1 MDWNVSREMV
11 DELLAAGVPGLTTRL
26 QAMLVFQH
34 CSVHSLSLFDFL
46 AQWKIEGL
54 RLVPAVDP
62 PKSVQSSLL
71 GDMIDE
77 LGKMVAGPEA
87 AVSLPAAA
95 AFVEEEFPDERTGK
109 IAGSNEEMLAE
120 MSYRHSDWRAET
132 LAARRLEKLRLHMA
146 EVQPLAEQYSVSAAY
161 LQQLKG
167 MESSLARVV
176 EPVPTLGM
184 VADEVE
190 AEVEEPTAETLDD
203 IESELEGVAA
213 QPREEHV
220 DFSQSDEPVES
231 LPVIA
236 PASKAEQDDI
246 AAVLANPKAA
256 KPVESLE
263 PRKDSAGR
271 VLASNSRLE
280 EIYTLAEKLGMNRV
294 QAQEFICEKNKLR
307 KVDDLPE
314 AIAAKIVDKMRQRI
328 SPA

>member
-62 PKSVQSSLL
+62 PKSAPSPFLNDL
-71 GDMIDE
+71 MDE
-77 LGKMVAGPEA
+77 LGSDASGP
-87 AVSLPAAA
+87 VAAA
-95 AFVEEEFPDERTGK
+95 DPKSDYEF
-109 IAGSNEEMLAE
+109 
-120 MSYRHSDWRAET
+120 SDWRAFT
-132 LAARRLEKLRLHMA
+132 LSTDRLERLRKHIA
-146 EVQPLAEQYSVSAAY
+146 EVQQFGMTLNSEIEY
-161 LQQLKG
+161 LNQLREFEK
-167 MESSLARVV
+167 SLARVV

-256 KPVESLE
+256 KPVESAE

>member
-34 CSVHSLSLFDFL
+34 CTVHSLSLFDFL
-46 AQWKIEGL
+46 AQWRIEGL
-54 RLVPAVDP
+54 RLVPAVDAP
-62 PKSVQSSLL
+62 
-71 GDMIDE
+71 
-77 LGKMVAGPEA
+77 A
-87 AVSLPAAA
+87 AVAAEPSLPAAAAA
-95 AFVEEEFPDERTGK
+95 AFVEEEFPDERTGM

-120 MSYRHSDWRAET
+120 MSYRHSDWRSET
-132 LAARRLEKLRLHMA
+132 LSSRRLEKLRLHMA

-184 VADEVE
+184 IADDDLE
-190 AEVEEPTAETLDD
+190 AGVEEPRAETLDD
-203 IESELEGVAA
+203 IESELEGVSA
-213 QPREEHV
+213 QPREEHA
-220 DFSQSDEPVES
+220 DFSQSDEPSEG

-256 KPVESLE
+256 KPVESSE

-271 VLASNSRLE
+271 VLVSESRLE
-280 EIYTLAEKLGMNRV
+280 EIYRLAEKLGMNRV
-294 QAQEFICEKNKLR
+294 QAQEFLCEKNKLR

-314 AIAAKIVDKMRQRI
+314 AIAVKIVDKIKERI
-328 SPA
+328 SAA

>member
-11 DELLAAGVPGLTTRL
+11 DELLAAGVPGLTTKL

-62 PKSVQSSLL
+62 P
-71 GDMIDE
+71 
-77 LGKMVAGPEA
+77 
-87 AVSLPAAA
+87 AAA
-95 AFVEEEFPDERTGK
+95 AFVEEEFPDERTGI

-120 MSYRHSDWRAET
+120 MSYRHSDWRSET
-132 LAARRLEKLRLHMA
+132 LSSRRLEKLRLHMA
-146 EVQPLAEQYSVSAAY
+146 EVQPLAEKYCVSAAY

-184 VADEVE
+184 IADEDLE
-190 AEVEEPTAETLDD
+190 AEVEEPTAETLED
-203 IESELEGVAA
+203 IESELEGVSA
-213 QPREEHV
+213 QPRKEHV
-220 DFSQSDEPVES
+220 DFSQSDEPSEE

-236 PASKAEQDDI
+236 SASKAEQDDI

>member
-1 MDWNVSREMV
+1 
-11 DELLAAGVPGLTTRL
+11 
-26 QAMLVFQH
+26 
-34 CSVHSLSLFDFL
+34 
-46 AQWKIEGL
+46 
-54 RLVPAVDP
+54 
-62 PKSVQSSLL
+62 
-71 GDMIDE
+71 
-77 LGKMVAGPEA
+77 
-87 AVSLPAAA
+87 
-95 AFVEEEFPDERTGK
+95 
-109 IAGSNEEMLAE
+109 MLAE
-120 MSYRHSDWRAET
+120 MSYRHSDWRSET
-132 LAARRLEKLRLHMA
+132 LSARRLEKLRLHMA
-146 EVQPLAEQYSVSAAY
+146 EVQPFAEQYSISAAY

-184 VADEVE
+184 VADDYVE
-190 AEVEEPTAETLDD
+190 AEVDEPTAETMDD

-213 QPREEHV
+213 KPREEHI
-220 DFSQSDEPVES
+220 DFSQTDESSEA

-256 KPVESLE
+256 KPVESAE

-280 EIYTLAEKLGMNRV
+280 EIYSLAEKLGMNRV

-307 KVDDLPE
+307 KVDELPE

>member
-34 CSVHSLSLFDFL
+34 CTVHSLSLFDFL

-62 PKSVQSSLL
+62 PKSAPSPFLNDL
-71 GDMIDE
+71 MNELDE
-77 LGKMVAGPEA
+77 SAYDSVVVADPK
-87 AVSLPAAA
+87 SDY
-95 AFVEEEFPDERTGK
+95 EF
-109 IAGSNEEMLAE
+109 
-120 MSYRHSDWRAET
+120 SDWRTFT
-132 LAARRLEKLRLHMA
+132 LSSDRLERLRKHIA
-146 EVQPLAEQYSVSAAY
+146 EVQQFGMTLNSEIEY
-161 LQQLKG
+161 LNQLREFEK
-167 MESSLARVV
+167 SLARVV

-184 VADEVE
+184 IADDDPE

-220 DFSQSDEPVES
+220 DFSQSDEPSEA

-256 KPVESLE
+256 KPVESSE

-271 VLASNSRLE
+271 VLVSESRLE
-280 EIYTLAEKLGMNRV
+280 EIYKLAEKLGMNRV
-294 QAQEFICEKNKLR
+294 QAQEFLCEKNKLR
-307 KVDDLPE
+307 KVDELPE
-314 AIAAKIVDKMRQRI
+314 AIAVKIVDKIKERI
-328 SPA
+328 SAA

>member
-34 CSVHSLSLFDFL
+34 CTVHSLSLFDFL

-62 PKSVQSSLL
+62 PFAV
-71 GDMIDE
+71 
-77 LGKMVAGPEA
+77 VAEP
-87 AVSLPAAA
+87 SLPAAA
-95 AFVEEEFPDERTGK
+95 AFIEEEFPEDRWVVPAE
-109 IAGSNEEMLAE
+109 NPEEKVAE
-120 MSYRHSDWRAET
+120 MGYVHADWRSET
-132 LAARRLEKLRLHMA
+132 LSARRLEKLRLHMA
-146 EVQPLAEQYSVSAAY
+146 EVKPLADQYPISANY
-161 LQQLKG
+161 FNTLKS

-190 AEVEEPTAETLDD
+190 AEVEEPTAETLAD

-213 QPREEHV
+213 
-220 DFSQSDEPVES
+220 EPSES

-256 KPVESLE
+256 KPVESAE

-280 EIYTLAEKLGMNRV
+280 EIYSLAEKLGMNRV

-307 KVDDLPE
+307 KVDELPE

>member
-1 MDWNVSREMV
+1 MNWNVSREMV
-11 DELLAAGVPGLTTRL
+11 DELLAAGVPGLKTKL

-34 CSVHSLSLFDFL
+34 CSVHSLSLLDFL

-54 RLVPAVDP
+54 RLVPALDP
-62 PKSVQSSLL
+62 PLA
-71 GDMIDE
+71 
-77 LGKMVAGPEA
+77 VAAES
-87 AVSLPAAA
+87 SLPAAA
-95 AFVEEEFPDERTGK
+95 AFVEDEFPDERTGM

-120 MSYRHSDWRAET
+120 MSYRHGDWRSET
-132 LAARRLEKLRLHMA
+132 LSARRLEKLRLHMA
-146 EVQPLAEQYSVSAAY
+146 EVQPLAGQYSISAAY
-161 LQQLKG
+161 FQQLKG

-203 IESELEGVAA
+203 IESEFEGVSA
-213 QPREEHV
+213 QPREEHI
-220 DFSQSDEPVES
+220 DFSQPDEPSEA

-256 KPVESLE
+256 KPVESSE

-271 VLASNSRLE
+271 VLVSESRLE
-280 EIYTLAEKLGMNRV
+280 EIYKLAEKLGMNRV
-294 QAQEFICEKNKLR
+294 QAQEFLCEKNKLR

-314 AIAAKIVDKMRQRI
+314 AIAVKIVDKIKERI
-328 SPA
+328 SAA